1 MSNTHYLALTIGPIY
16 KTIERA
22 RKTRELWASS
32 YLLSQFMR
40 ILLTKIQ
47 AAGIGEALSPS
58 LDELDAQNTQGTTWH
73 GAGIWNDNCFFRLPD
88 VASVNKAKKELPA
101 IIKAAK
107 SELLDLILL
116 DIGKDKWDGPKEA
129 GMRTILAKHFHCHAA
144 IWESDGNAPIIET
157 LSKLTNSAEMLDQ
170 YPGMHDDFV
179 SKAMFRGKAV
189 KGLYDLGFSERDEV
203 FTYYINNFDKITR
216 ERRMPSLLEIA
227 LREYRKESDFYKDE
241 IARIISEN
249 SQEGDDVESEKEERE
264 MIELLKSDKNTTGIP
279 FKKRH
284 KYVAVVQ
291 ADGDGVGSIISGEKD
306 ESDVLGISKQLMAF
320 STAAVQ
326 NIFDY
331 DGLPVYAGGDDL
343 LFIAPLQNK
352 DDKNLFQLLQK
363 IDATWKEKK
372 PTENSSIS
380 FGVSI
385 FYYKDPLGEVLPNAR
400 QLLNVVAKKLATE
413 RKATDDAPEVMHQK
427 DALAFRVMLH
437 SGQAFATVLHKH
449 GTAWER
455 WMDLMEQHA
464 VQSEAAF
471 VAGVVH
477 TLERLGWLLEDAC
490 QNGRTEAFFEHHFNE
505 AKGEKQKAFIQTVKA
520 LAVAIHA
527 DYGTLF
533 PEGCDV
539 DAAAQ
544 ASFYAALQHD
554 NKEDGLSHE
563 TRFRNNLLYAALRMI
578 QFLNAEDHD

>member
-32 YLLSQFMR
+32 YLLSQYMR

-58 LDELDAQNTQGTTWH
+58 LEELDAQNKERRTWH
-73 GAGIWNDNCFFRLPD
+73 GAGIWNDNCFFKLPD
-88 VASVNKAKKELPA
+88 ADGVAKAKKELPL

-107 SELLDLILL
+107 SELFDLILL
-116 DIGKDKWDGPKEA
+116 DIGADKWDGPKEDA
-129 GMRTILAKHFHCHAA
+129 LRKILSKHFHCHAA
-144 IWESDGNAPIIET
+144 IWESDGNKPIIET

-170 YPGMHDDFV
+170 YPGINDDFV

-189 KGLYDLGFSERDEV
+189 KGLYNLGFSERDEV
-203 FTYYINNFDKITR
+203 FTYYINKFDKTTR
-216 ERRMPSLLEIA
+216 ERRIPSLLEIA
-227 LREYRKESDFYKDE
+227 LREYRKDAQFYENK
-241 IARIISEN
+241 IARIISKN
-249 SQEGDDVESEKEERE
+249 SQEGDDVENEQEERE
-264 MIELLKSDKNTTGIP
+264 IITLLKGDSNDARIH

-306 ESDVLGISKQLMAF
+306 ESKVLGISKKLMAF

-352 DDKNLFQLLQK
+352 NGENLFQLIQK
-363 IDATWKEKK
+363 IDDTWNANK
-372 PTENSSIS
+372 PTEKSSVS

-385 FYYKDPLGEVLPNAR
+385 FYYKDPLGEALANAR

-413 RKATDDAPEVMHQK
+413 STPTEKVPSGKPQK
-427 DALAFRVMLH
+427 DALAFRVML

-449 GTAWER
+449 GTAWEK
-455 WMDLMEQHA
+455 WKKLMEQHA
-464 VQSEAAF
+464 IQSDAAF

-490 QNGRTEAFFEHHFNE
+490 KNRRTEAFFDHHFNE
-505 AKGEKQKAFIQTVKA
+505 AKGDQKAFIQTIKEFA
-520 LAVAIHA
+520 EAIHA

-533 PEGCDV
+533 PEGCGIEETEK
-539 DAAAQ
+539 AA
-544 ASFYAALQHD
+544 FYAALQQD
-554 NKEDGLSHE
+554 NQQDGLTDE

-578 QFLNAEDHD
+578 QFLNAEDHE